1 MSFIWP
7 TMLAGLMVVPLLVVG
22 YLLLQRRRRRI
33 AARYSSMGFVQHSH
47 GRPLGARRHIPP
59 VLFLVAITVLLV
71 AMARPQS
78 ELFVPRLEGTIILAF
93 DVSGSMSADDIQP
106 TRLEA
111 AKKSAREFVSAQ
123 PSTIRIGVVTFSEG
137 GFSTQSPT
145 NNTDEVLAAID
156 RLSAQRGTSLARGI
170 EAGLNVIIAEEEG
183 EPLTLADPAFAP
195 TAAPLSP
202 VTPGTYTSSVIVL
215 LSDGENTQDPDPM
228 DAARAAAERG
238 IRVYAIG
245 IGTTDGAILALD
257 GFQVR
262 SRLEEG
268 ALQQIADYTGGEY
281 KAAQNEQDFKAIYNN
296 IKPEIT
302 IRAERTEITALV
314 AGIGIAI
321 MMVAGT
327 FSMLWLGRLP

>member
-33 AARYSSMGFVQHSH
+33 AARYSSMGFVQQAH
-47 GRPLGARRHIPP
+47 GRPLGARRHVPP

-93 DVSGSMSADDIQP
+93 DVSGSMTADDIQP

-123 PSTIRIGVVTFSEG
+123 PSTVRIGVVTFSEG

-145 NNTDEVLAAID
+145 NKTDEVLAAID
-156 RLSAQRGTSLARGI
+156 RLSVQRGTSLARGI

-183 EPLTLADPAFAP
+183 EPLTLADPAAP
-195 TAAPLSP
+195 TATPLSP

-215 LSDGENTQDPDPM
+215 LTDGENTQDPDPM
-228 DAARAAAERG
+228 DAAHAAAERG

-245 IGTTDGAILALD
+245 IGTTDGAILTLD